1 MLKSYRAIFR
11 HPGALTMSAA
21 AGLARLPMSM
31 AAISITLMIATL
43 YGTPEDG
50 NYTLAGQ
57 ITGVNVVA
65 MAIATP
71 IIARYADRKGQA
83 KVGFPLLILNVL
95 LLGGLAVAS
104 VLQASTPVLLALA
117 VGIGVT
123 GVSIGSMVR
132 ARWSALT
139 SDPRDIHTAFSFE
152 SVVDEAIFV
161 VGPIVATTL
170 ATVVHPTAGLITAAL
185 AFAIGGALFLSQ
197 RRTEPAPVPQRREH
211 AGHRKHPL
219 SYPPVLAVVVTF
231 VWVGMIFGGS
241 DVAVVAFAE
250 ALGLKAFA
258 GLVLGGFAAGSLVA
272 GVGYGTRTWAS
283 SLGKRFVIFA
293 GALGLGVTTFL
304 LATSM
309 WALAAAM
316 FVIGFAIA
324 PVLITGNQIVQ
335 FVVPAP
341 RLTEGLAWVTTATS
355 VGVAAGFSLGGVLID
370 DLGARG
376 GFYLVT
382 SAGVL
387 AVLTALAFSKSLR
400 GLRPAAIAEDEAED
414 EAGDQPGDSP
424 GELSPAEPS

>member
-1 MLKSYRAIFR
+1 
-11 HPGALTMSAA
+11 MSAA

-57 ITGVNVVA
+57 ITGANVVA

-71 IIARYADRKGQA
+71 IIARFADRKGQA
-83 KVGFPLLILNVL
+83 KVAFPLLVLNVL
-95 LLGGLAVAS
+95 LLAGLAVAS
-104 VLQASTPVLLALA
+104 VLQASTPVLIALA
-117 VGIGVT
+117 VGVGVT
-123 GVSIGSMVR
+123 AVSIGSMIR

-139 SDPRDIHTAFSFE
+139 SDPRDLHTAFSFE

-161 VGPIVATTL
+161 VGPIIATTL
-170 ATVVHPTAGLITAAL
+170 ATVVHPTAGLITAAVAL
-185 AFAIGGALFLSQ
+185 AIGGTLFLSQ
-197 RRTEPAPVPQRREH
+197 RRTEPAPIPRRRAH

-219 SYPPVLAVVVTF
+219 AYSPVVAVVMTF
-231 VWVGMIFGGS
+231 IWVGMIFGGS

-250 ALGLKAFA
+250 SLGLKAFA
-258 GLVLGGFAAGSLVA
+258 GLVLGAFAAGSLVA
-272 GVGYGTRTWAS
+272 GIGYGTRTWAS
-283 SLGKRFVIFA
+283 SLGKRFVVFA

-304 LATSM
+304 FASSM

-335 FVVPAP
+335 LVVPAP
-341 RLTEGLAWVTTATS
+341 RLTEGLAWVSTALS
-355 VGVAAGFSLGGVLID
+355 VGVATGFSLGGVLID
-370 DLGARG
+370 DLGPRG
-376 GFYLVT
+376 GFLLVT

-387 AVLTALAFSKSLR
+387 AVLTALVFSKSLR
-400 GLRPAAIAEDEAED
+400 GLRATAITSDDA
-414 EAGDQPGDSP
+414 